1 MIKHIVMMRLRDGID
16 HDYHIAELK
25 RQLEE
30 LAAKI
35 GQIIKLEVGINT
47 IDSPRASDL
56 VLYTEFASLED
67 LNIYR
72 DHPAHQIVVKY
83 VQENV
88 AEVRVVDY
96 QL

>member
-1 MIKHIVMMRLRDGID
+1 
-16 HDYHIAELK
+16 
-25 RQLEE
+25 LEE

-35 GQIIKLEVGINT
+35 DQIIKLEVGINT

-56 VLYTEFASLED
+56 FLSTEFASLED

-72 DHPAHQIVVKY
+72 DHHAHQIVVKY
-83 VQENV
+83 VQEIV